1 MSSLVITVDDGSFEQ
16 EVVQSALPVLLEFWA
31 TWCGPCKMVAPILE
45 DIASLYQGRLKVV
58 KIDIDHNEKTT
69 AKYAVRSVPT
79 MILFKKGEI
88 VDTKLG
94 AMAQSQLVSFIDSHL

>member
-1 MSSLVITVDDGSFEQ
+1 MSSLVVAVDDGSFEQ
-16 EVVQSALPVLLEFWA
+16 EVVQSELPVLLEFWA
-31 TWCGPCKMVAPILE
+31 TWCGPCKMVAPVLE
-45 DIASLYQGRLKVV
+45 DIASLYQGRLKVAKV
-58 KIDIDHNEKTT
+58 DIDQNEKTT

-94 AMAQSQLVSFIDSHL
+94 AMAQSQLAAFVDAHL